1 MNTRMIRTACL
12 ALSLLPLSAVAGDDE
27 DVAHVELDST
37 TIRASRELPSVMAV
51 VPWKSALPASL
62 GGRPAHSLVENL
74 LEPLDPEVL
83 RLQLEFYEQLFLKE
97 AADEE
102 AAVADTTGE

>member
-1 MNTRMIRTACL
+1 MNARAIKTASL
-12 ALSLLPLSAVAGDDE
+12 ALMLLPLSVFAADDE

-37 TIRASRELPSVMAV
+37 TIRASRELPKVMAV

-102 AAVADTTGE
+102 TTAAVRTGE